1 MQIMN
6 VMIVLL
12 LSLFVNGQ
20 IPNPGQYRFTLTTN
34 GVAQERY
41 AVDAQVGKMLR
52 IWFSNIGDEEFGGN
66 QDIYVRA
73 DNRTYFF
80 DFMSQPPQCIAN
92 RGGPYNEMN
101 YWPKVVD
108 AFGGESKTYDEL
120 IFDVDCDGTCLTWTI
135 EFNSTLHYH
144 YHYQDRL
151 YVKKSERKPIK
162 SVLKAYDI
170 DTGKLVSTDVTR
182 FIGWNTD
189 KIPEYEFDYPM
200 DLKTCYY
207 A

>member
-1 MQIMN
+1 
-6 VMIVLL
+6 
-12 LSLFVNGQ
+12 
-20 IPNPGQYRFTLTTN
+20 
-34 GVAQERY
+34 
-41 AVDAQVGKMLR
+41 
-52 IWFSNIGDEEFGGN
+52 
-66 QDIYVRA
+66 
-73 DNRTYFF
+73 
-80 DFMSQPPQCIAN
+80 
-92 RGGPYNEMN
+92 
-101 YWPKVVD
+101 
-108 AFGGESKTYDEL
+108 
-120 IFDVDCDGTCLTWTI
+120 
-135 EFNSTLHYH
+135 HYH